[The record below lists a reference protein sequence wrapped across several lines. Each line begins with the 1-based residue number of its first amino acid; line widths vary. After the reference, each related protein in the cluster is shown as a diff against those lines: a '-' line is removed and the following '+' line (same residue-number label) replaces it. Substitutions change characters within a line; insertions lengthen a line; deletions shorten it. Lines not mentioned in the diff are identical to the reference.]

1 MRKILNNL
9 WSQRTN
15 NVWLFLEANILS
27 TQPYETADDSMTQEE
42 INNQYMKREARYVD
56 EANVIKRQLLAIDG
70 VEQASIADPAMGL
83 YARTD
88 LFGGSSYPN
97 MLRFAWQND
106 TVLAYDIC
114 YSMDEHFFGRL
125 FCGWRLAP
133 AHRRRGERRPRL
145 RERLQHVGGLL

>member
-15 NVWLFLEANILS
+15 NVWLFLELIVVCFVAWTQLDPIIVRLYYRSLPSGIDGERMVVANILS

-42 INNQYMKREARYVD
+42 INNQYMKREAQYVV

-83 YARTD
+83 YTRTD
-88 LFGGSSYPN
+88 LF
-97 MLRFAWQND
+97 
-106 TVLAYDIC
+106 
-114 YSMDEHFFGRL
+114 
-125 FCGWRLAP
+125 
-133 AHRRRGERRPRL
+133 
-145 RERLQHVGGLL
+145 